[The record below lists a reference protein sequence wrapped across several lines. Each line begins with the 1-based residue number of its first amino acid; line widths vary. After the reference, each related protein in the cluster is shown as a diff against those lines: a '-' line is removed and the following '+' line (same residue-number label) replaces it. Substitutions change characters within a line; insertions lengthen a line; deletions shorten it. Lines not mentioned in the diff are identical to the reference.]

1 MTRVGVAADAE
12 SVGMCP
18 DRLAQVQALCRGHV
32 DRGYVDRGEK
42 SFAQC
47 LLARGN
53 TGCPKSKC
61 SLLWSPSKVWTP
73 HNKNQ
78 FENCPVHATAENRDL
93 ANE

>member
-18 DRLAQVQALCRGHV
+18 DRLAQVQALCRGYV
-32 DRGYVDRGEK
+32 DRGYVGRGEK

-53 TGCPKSKC
+53 TGCPKSKM
-61 SLLWSPSKVWTP
+61 LPAVVHRRFGHLIT
-73 HNKNQ
+73 KNQ

>member
-1 MTRVGVAADAE
+1 
-12 SVGMCP
+12 MCP
-18 DRLAQVQALCRGHV
+18 DRLAQGHALCRGHV
-32 DRGYVDRGEK
+32 DCGYVDRGYVGRGEK

-61 SLLWSPSKVWTP
+61 SLLWSPSKVWTS
-73 HNKNQ
+73 HNEKISSKIAPCTPLQ
-78 FENCPVHATAENRDL
+78 KIATL